1 MKDLITFEYKK
12 FNKIKNYTLVIVL
25 LGITSIIIT
34 LIAEINIK
42 PVAVISIQTIKYNEI
57 HLYLY
62 LFWILTTIIL
72 PFFYLKYFQV
82 EKTNDYFGKI
92 QLLPQRFHQVYL
104 AKLGFLTILLF
115 LFAIV
120 MGTIVTIKEYF
131 VSDGEF
137 YAVFDYFTIIK
148 WILLISL
155 VTIFYYNILLFLF
168 VVFKS
173 PLILYAFHIINILLF
188 PFQSFYWIPLNWSR
202 LTISYLGSLYDKD
215 SFFTTHP
222 PSQFG
227 IIILVQLVL
236 MLITFQLIKREQ
248 NN

>member
-12 FNKIKNYTLVIVL
+12 FNNIKNYSLVFII
-25 LGITSIIIT
+25 LGITFIIIT
-34 LIAEINIK
+34 VIAKINIK
-42 PVAVISIQTIKYNEI
+42 PIAVISIQTIKYNEI

-92 QLLPQRFHQVYL
+92 RLFPQRFHQAYL
-104 AKLGFLTILLF
+104 AKLGFLTIQLF
-115 LFAIV
+115 LLAIV
-120 MGTIVTIKEYF
+120 MGTVISIKAYF
-131 VSDGEF
+131 VSNGDF
-137 YAVFDYFTIIK
+137 FAVFDYFTIIK
-148 WILLISL
+148 WVLLISL

-188 PFQSFYWIPLNWSR
+188 PFQSFYWIPLNWSK
-202 LTISYLGSLYDKD
+202 LVISYIGSIYYKD
-215 SFFTTHP
+215 SFFKIHP

-227 IIILVQLVL
+227 LIILVQLVL
-236 MLITFQLIKREQ
+236 MLITFIIIKREQ

>member
-12 FNKIKNYTLVIVL
+12 FNSVKHNMLAIILIVSTTIILTLYSKQFVYSRPSSVKA
-25 LGITSIIIT
+25 SYFM
-34 LIAEINIK
+34 EIFI
-42 PVAVISIQTIKYNEI
+42 
-57 HLYLY
+57 YLY
-62 LFWILTTIIL
+62 IFWGLTNIIL

-82 EKTNDYFGKI
+82 EKSNDYFTKI
-92 QLLPQRFHQVYL
+92 QLLPQRLYQAYL

-115 LFAIV
+115 LIAIV
-120 MGTIVTIKEYF
+120 MGTVISIKEHF

-137 YAVFDYFTIIK
+137 YAVFDYLTILK
-148 WILLISL
+148 WVLLMSL

-173 PLILYAFHIINILLF
+173 SLILFAFHIINIILF
-188 PFQSFYWIPLNWSR
+188 PFQSLYWIPLNWSR
-202 LTISYLGSLYDKD
+202 LTISYLGNLYDKD

-227 IIILVQLVL
+227 LIILVQLVL
-236 MLITFQLIKREQ
+236 MLLTFLLTKREQ

>member
-1 MKDLITFEYKK
+1 MKDLIKFEFKK
-12 FNKIKNYTLVIVL
+12 FNNLKNQI
-25 LGITSIIIT
+25 LGIIFLGIASIVIT
-34 LIAEINIK
+34 LIGEITIK
-42 PVAVISIQTIKYNEI
+42 PIAIMSIQTIKYTEI

-62 LFWILTTIIL
+62 LFWTLTTIIL

-82 EKTNDYFGKI
+82 EKINDYFGKI
-92 QLLPQRFHQVYL
+92 RLLPQRFHQVYL

-115 LFAIV
+115 LLAIV
-120 MGTIVTIKEYF
+120 MGTIISIKEYF

-137 YAVFDYFTIIK
+137 YAVFDYFTIFK

-188 PFQSFYWIPLNWSR
+188 PFQSFYWMPLNWSR

-215 SFFTTHP
+215 FFFTTHP

-236 MLITFQLIKREQ
+236 MLTTFQLIKREQ

>member
-1 MKDLITFEYKK
+1 MKDLIKFEFKK
-12 FNKIKNYTLVIVL
+12 FNNLKNQT
-25 LGITSIIIT
+25 LGIILLSITTLTIT
-34 LIAEINIK
+34 IIAEIIIK
-42 PVAVISIQTIKYNEI
+42 TPTFISTQSRKYTEI
-57 HLYLY
+57 SYYLY
-62 LFWILTTIIL
+62 LFWTLTTIIL

-82 EKTNDYFGKI
+82 EKINDYFGKI
-92 QLLPQRFHQVYL
+92 RLLPQRFHQVYL
-104 AKLGFLTILLF
+104 AKLGFLTIILF

-137 YAVFDYFTIIK
+137 YAVFDYFTIFK

-188 PFQSFYWIPLNWSR
+188 PFQSFYWMPLNWSR

-236 MLITFQLIKREQ
+236 MFITFQLIKREQ

>member
-12 FNKIKNYTLVIVL
+12 FNKIKYYTLVIIL

-34 LIAEINIK
+34 VIGEISIK
-42 PVAVISIQTIKYNEI
+42 PIAIMSIYNKKFWEIS
-57 HLYLY
+57 HYLY

-82 EKTNDYFGKI
+82 EKTNDYFEKI
-92 QLLPQRFHQVYL
+92 RLLPQRFHQVYL
-104 AKLGFLTILLF
+104 AKLGFLTIILF
-115 LFAIV
+115 LIAIV
-120 MGTIVTIKEYF
+120 MGTVISIKEYF
-131 VSDGEF
+131 VSNGDF
-137 YAVFDYFTIIK
+137 FAVFDYFTIFK

-168 VVFKS
+168 VVLKS

-215 SFFTTHP
+215 SFFKIHP

-227 IIILVQLVL
+227 LIILVQLVL
-236 MLITFQLIKREQ
+236 MLITFIIIKREQ

>member
-12 FNKIKNYTLVIVL
+12 FNNIRHNMLAIILIVSTTIALTLYSKLVINSGPASVK
-25 LGITSIIIT
+25 
-34 LIAEINIK
+34 AWYFMEIF
-42 PVAVISIQTIKYNEI
+42 Q
-57 HLYLY
+57 YLY
-62 LFWILTTIIL
+62 IFWGLTNIIL

-92 QLLPQRFHQVYL
+92 RLLPQRFYQAYL

-120 MGTIVTIKEYF
+120 MGTVISIKEYF

-137 YAVFDYFTIIK
+137 YAVFGYFTIFK
-148 WILLISL
+148 WVLLISL

-202 LTISYLGSLYDKD
+202 LTISYLGSLYYGD
-215 SFFTTHP
+215 SFFKVHP

-227 IIILVQLVL
+227 IIILVQFVL
-236 MLITFQLIKREQ
+236 MLITFLIIKREQ